1 MNKIIHISGPSGA
14 GKTTLGE
21 KLTKRFGKKITVKDI
36 DDLRRDFIRYYYDN
50 KIFQLI
56 DKVGYQ
62 KYIDNFIKK
71 HSSKPIVFVGLNH
84 MPWWHANHYYNMHA
98 NNNYF
103 IDLDD
108 KTILRQLC
116 KRLLLHLANS
126 ESEMEYLI
134 DNNENYIKNVSGAIA
149 DECNL
154 KKNDKA
160 ECQMEKGL

>member
-71 HSSKPIVFVGLNH
+71 HSSKPIVFVGLNN

-98 NNNYF
+98 NHNY
-103 IDLDD
+103 
-108 KTILRQLC
+108 
-116 KRLLLHLANS
+116 LLTWMTKL
-126 ESEMEYLI
+126 Y
-134 DNNENYIKNVSGAIA
+134 
-149 DECNL
+149 
-154 KKNDKA
+154 
-160 ECQMEKGL
+160 